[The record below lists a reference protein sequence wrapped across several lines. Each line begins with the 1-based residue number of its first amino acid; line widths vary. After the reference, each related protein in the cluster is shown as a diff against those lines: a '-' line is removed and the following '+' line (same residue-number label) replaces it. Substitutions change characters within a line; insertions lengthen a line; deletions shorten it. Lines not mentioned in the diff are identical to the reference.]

1 MPGTVTTETLLKV
14 LKEVEELAIVIAF
27 GHLTLLGLRYENRR
41 DYSNKGGNDTWFAV
55 VFAFPNHNQMGSGK
69 GADYYISYYL
79 LSRIYQ
85 NH

>member
-1 MPGTVTTETLLKV
+1 MKTD
-14 LKEVEELAIVIAF
+14 VIIQI
-27 GHLTLLGLRYENRR
+27 
-41 DYSNKGGNDTWFAV
+41 KGGNDTSWFAV

-79 LSRIYQ
+79 LSRIYH